1 MNELVF
7 ADLKIASDNL
17 KQKHAKFRSWLA
29 TRPEREAKREMKHRK
44 VRRKFSPRIAEEVLG
59 TWLQDLLDKYR
70 QIAKK
75 AMLKHLD
82 KCEAIRVEMKLA
94 LEREGIE
101 PSEEFQLIK
110 TVSKNSFKSQSGSSE
125 KYARGLAE
133 LTAEETRRIGIKAYV
148 EREGNQYH
156 VLFHVMAATSEP
168 DKLREFPADT
178 MTLDETC
185 SFLRNLGIAPKVI
198 FPAM

>member
-1 MNELVF
+1 MAAGFAGQVSANCQKGHVEAFGQVRSHQGGNE
-7 ADLKIASDNL
+7 
-17 KQKHAKFRSWLA
+17 
-29 TRPEREAKREMKHRK
+29 TG
-44 VRRKFSPRIAEEVLG
+44 LG
-59 TWLQDLLDKYR
+59 TGR
-70 QIAKK
+70 
-75 AMLKHLD
+75 
-82 KCEAIRVEMKLA
+82 
-94 LEREGIE
+94 IE

-110 TVSKNSFKSQSGSSE
+110 TVSNNSFKSQSGSSE